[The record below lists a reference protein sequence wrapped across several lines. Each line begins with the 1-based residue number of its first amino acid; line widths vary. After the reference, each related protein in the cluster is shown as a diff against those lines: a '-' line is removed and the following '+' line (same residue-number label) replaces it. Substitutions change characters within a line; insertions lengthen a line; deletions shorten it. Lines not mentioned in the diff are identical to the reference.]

1 MGRAQ
6 KRKQQRQ
13 LERQQS
19 SATATTTTLPRQ
31 TSGLPPLSQATPPRS
46 WPVLECLVSEGWQ
59 TPGEIVQAVVARQ
72 SPEGAVAVSV
82 FLIDLG
88 CLGIKDAFMRRFA
101 TLEQYDRELREQ
113 LVDVRPMLRVDLNF
127 VAKLVREAVAYARS
141 LGFRPHKDYQEAS
154 PLLDG
159 ADPDAALADIPLG
172 QDGQPLFVN
181 GPYDNVP
188 KILETLNRSVGEG
201 NYHYLLGGPA
211 GPLVGDIGDHGD
223 PIPPDDEPD
232 GTGHKP
238 SLLGRLTHRDEP

>member
-13 LERQQS
+13 LERQQAT
-19 SATATTTTLPRQ
+19 ATATTTTTTRQ
-31 TSGLPPLSQATPPRS
+31 TSALPPLSQATPPRT

-72 SPEGAVAVSV
+72 SPEGAVAASV

-88 CLGIKDAFMRRFA
+88 CLGVKDAFMQRFA
-101 TLEQYDRELREQ
+101 TLEHYDRELREQ
-113 LVDVRPMLRVDLNF
+113 LVDMRPMLRTDLNF

-141 LGFRPHKDYQEAS
+141 LGFRPHKDFQEAA

-159 ADPDAALADIPLG
+159 ADPDAALAEIPLG

-188 KILETLNRSVGEG
+188 KIIETLNRSVGAG
-201 NYHYLLGGPA
+201 NYHYMLGGPEGSMLDGLA
-211 GPLVGDIGDHGD
+211 GLEELVA
-223 PIPPDDEPD
+223 PDDESD
-232 GTGHKP
+232 EAAQKRG
-238 SLLGRLTHRDEP
+238 LLGRLTHRDER